1 MSTGKKLAQTAQM
14 LAERPFHGRTADQP
28 SNLLPI
34 VRLFPK
40 WNLEQAER
48 MWCAAFVY
56 YCCIRAGFSIPY
68 SPQECRSCSLAGCG
82 GWEEFAQEDKRI
94 AYYDGQQAIRDTD
107 FVWQEGDILLYDRV
121 FINKEHDHI
130 GILLKLEEEK
140 LVVAEG
146 NVRNTNCSGVVRREK
161 DEHIR
166 AIIRIPDGFV
176 YEQKPTERSGENGQ
190 N

>member
-1 MSTGKKLAQTAQM
+1 M
-14 LAERPFHGRTADQP
+14 LAERPFHGRTEDQP

-56 YCCIRAGFSIPY
+56 YCCIQAGFSIPY

-82 GWEEFAQEDKRI
+82 GWEEFAQGDKRI
-94 AYYDGQQAIRDTD
+94 AYYDGQQAIRDAD

-121 FINKEHDHI
+121 FINREHDHI
-130 GILLKLEEEK
+130 GILLKLRKKSWWLPKETSGTPTAPVLCAGRRMSISERLFVFPMALPMNRSRKKREAEELSKAIDSLQK
-140 LVVAEG
+140 LW
-146 NVRNTNCSGVVRREK
+146 
-161 DEHIR
+161 
-166 AIIRIPDGFV
+166 
-176 YEQKPTERSGENGQ
+176 
-190 N
+190 

>member
-14 LAERPFHGRTADQP
+14 LAERPFHGRTEDQP

-56 YCCIRAGFSIPY
+56 DCCIQAGFSIPY

-82 GWEEFAQEDKRI
+82 GWEEFAQGDKRI
-94 AYYDGQQAIRDTD
+94 AYYDGQQAIRDAD

-121 FINKEHDHI
+121 FINREHDHI

-146 NVRNTNCSGVVRREK
+146 NVGDTNCSGVVRREK

-166 AIIRIPDGFV
+166 AIIRIPDGFI
-176 YEQKPTERSGENGQ
+176 YE
-190 N
+190 